1 LTYNVAEHIMMKIK
15 YFRGYITEVA
25 MIKSK
30 STALKG

>member
-1 LTYNVAEHIMMKIK
+1 MKIK